1 MAVEIERKYLVRDDS
16 WRENADDG
24 TAYEQ
29 GYLPTDGLCSVRIRI
44 EGKQARL
51 NIKSATLGIVR
62 KEYEYP
68 IPLDEAHELLD
79 NFCADTV
86 RKTRYHIPFA
96 GKTWELDVFAGA
108 NAGLV
113 VAEIELDS
121 EDEQPELPG
130 WAGEEVSDDHRYY
143 NTELCRHPYTRW

>member
-1 MAVEIERKYLVRDDS
+1 MYQERLVEQVTQEAKS
-16 WRENADDG
+16 GHDG
-24 TAYEQ
+24 A
-29 GYLPTDGLCSVRIRI
+29 

-143 NTELCRHPYTRW
+143 NTELCRHPYPRW